1 MAAFPELPVES
12 VVTDGAVSQ
21 VLGLSVL
28 FLPFSLSFQPPECR
42 PRPVPLTHTT
52 LILLFTPVAQPFFIF
67 RSGRARAMGYRPH
80 WSTRVALATVVEK
93 PAHAK
98 HASDGL
104 ASEIGNK
111 FKQLLASGHAVRYAS
126 LAS

>member
-1 MAAFPELPVES
+1 
-12 VVTDGAVSQ
+12 
-21 VLGLSVL
+21 
-28 FLPFSLSFQPPECR
+28 
-42 PRPVPLTHTT
+42 
-52 LILLFTPVAQPFFIF
+52 
-67 RSGRARAMGYRPH
+67 MGYRPH
-80 WSTRVALATVVEK
+80 WATRVALATVVEE

-111 FKQLLASGHAVRYAS
+111 IKQLLVSGHAVRYAS